1 MNLPLQPLLA
11 SLSSL
16 SPRQKVW
23 VAYSGG
29 LDSSVLLHAL
39 AELASQGQLNQP
51 LGAIHIHHGLSPH
64 ADVWQA
70 HCAEHAACWGVPFE
84 SIRVNAQPKTGESPE
99 ATARS
104 ARYQA
109 IASQMNR
116 GDLLLTGH
124 HQDDQA
130 ETLLIQLLRGSGVK
144 GLAAMPHS
152 HPFANGTLMR
162 PLLTCSRQMLQ
173 VYAEQHQLRWVEDE
187 SNNDD
192 GYDRNFLRNQIIPQ
206 LQQRWPSVNATLSRS
221 ACHCAQSAQLCDEL
235 AAQDLQNMLLNNPA
249 ILPVKAL
256 LALNSA
262 RQNNLLRYW
271 ISKQNLPL
279 PTTQQL
285 QQITQLLT
293 AKADTTP
300 LVAWPGAELRR
311 FAGKLYLMS
320 PLTAHDAGQ
329 VLEWPATQPS
339 LSIETLGL
347 TLQRSELTIAS
358 DQKLQIRF
366 RQGGESIRLAN
377 KAHHT
382 SLKKLFQQ
390 YAVPPWQRNRLP
402 LLYREGK
409 LIGVIG
415 LTPGPESLTVDG

>member
-1 MNLPLQPLLA
+1 MNLPLQLFLA

-16 SPRQKVW
+16 SPRQTLW

-29 LDSSVLLHAL
+29 LDSTVLLHAL
-39 AELASQGQLNQP
+39 AGLASQGQLNQP
-51 LGAIHIHHGLSPH
+51 LRAIHIHHGLSQH

-70 HCAEHAACWGVPFE
+70 HCAKHAACWGVPFK

-109 IASQMNR
+109 IASQMSC

-152 HPFANGTLMR
+152 HPLVNGTLMR
-162 PLLTCSRQMLQ
+162 PLLTCSRQALQ
-173 VYAEQHQLRWVEDE
+173 AYAKHHQLRWVEDE
-187 SNNDD
+187 SNNNDA
-192 GYDRNFLRNQIIPQ
+192 YDRNFLRNQIIPQ

-221 ACHCAQSAQLCDEL
+221 ASHCAQSAQLCDEL
-235 AAQDLQNMLLNNPA
+235 AAQDLQSIALNNLA
-249 ILPVKAL
+249 TLPVKAIL
-256 LALNSA
+256 TLNSA

-271 ISKQNLPL
+271 ISSQKLPL
-279 PTTQQL
+279 PSTQQL
-285 QQITQLLT
+285 QQIAQLLT
-293 AKADTTP
+293 AKADAMP

-311 FAGKLYLMS
+311 FAGKLYLIP
-320 PLTAHDAGQ
+320 PLTTHDVSQ

-339 LSIETLGL
+339 LTIESLEL

-358 DQKLQIRF
+358 DQDLQIRF

-377 KAHHT
+377 NTHHT
-382 SLKKLFQQ
+382 TLKKLFQQ
-390 YAVPPWQRNRLP
+390 YGVPPWQRNRLP
-402 LLYREGK
+402 LLYREGE
-409 LIGVIG
+409 LIEIVG
-415 LTPGPESLTVDG
+415 LT

>member
-16 SPRQKVW
+16 PSRQTLW

-39 AELASQGQLNQP
+39 AELASQGQLDQP
-51 LGAIHIHHGLSPH
+51 LCAIHIHHGLSQH
-64 ADVWQA
+64 ADAWQA
-70 HCAEHAACWGVPFE
+70 HCAEHATRWGVPFE
-84 SIRVNAQPKTGESPE
+84 SIAVNAQPKTGESPE
-99 ATARS
+99 ATARN

-109 IASQMNR
+109 MASQMSR

-144 GLAAMPHS
+144 GLSAMPHS

-162 PLLTCSRQMLQ
+162 PLLACSRQLLQ
-173 VYAEQHQLRWVEDE
+173 AYAEHHQLRWVEDE
-187 SNNDD
+187 SNNNDA
-192 GYDRNFLRNQIIPQ
+192 YDRNFLRNQIIPQ

-221 ACHCAQSAQLCDEL
+221 ASHCAQSAQLCDEL
-235 AAQDLQNMLLNNPA
+235 AAQDLQNIVLNNPA
-249 ILPVKAL
+249 TLPVKAI
-256 LALNSA
+256 LALSSA

-271 ISKQNLPL
+271 ISNQKLPL

-293 AKADTTP
+293 AKADTMP

-311 FAGKLYLMS
+311 FAGTLYLMP
-320 PLTAHDAGQ
+320 PLTAHDASQ
-329 VLEWPATQPS
+329 VLAWPASQPS
-339 LSIETLGL
+339 LTIESLGL
-347 TLQRSELTIAS
+347 RLQRSELTTAREQ
-358 DQKLQIRF
+358 DLAIRF
-366 RQGGESIRLAN
+366 RQGGESMRLPN

-382 SLKKLFQQ
+382 ALKKLFQQ
-390 YAVPPWQRNRLP
+390 YGVPPWQRNRLP
-402 LLYREGK
+402 LLYREGE
-409 LIGVIG
+409 LIEIIG
-415 LTPGPESLTVDG
+415 LTTDPENATVGS